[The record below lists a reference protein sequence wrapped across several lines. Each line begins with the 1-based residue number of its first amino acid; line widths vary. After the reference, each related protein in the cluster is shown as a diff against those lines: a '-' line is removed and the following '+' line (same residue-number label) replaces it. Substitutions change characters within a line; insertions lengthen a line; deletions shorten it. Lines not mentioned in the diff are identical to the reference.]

1 MLADASPV
9 QAASMVGYAKQESLK
24 EQDKPYETQI
34 NINLGKPDT
43 WS

>member
-24 EQDKPYETQI
+24 EENKPYQTQI
-34 NINLGKPDT
+34 NINLGNPDT
-43 WS
+43 WT